1 MTDEQFRDIAPYG
14 ADEFVP
20 NMRLLV
26 DEPGFEHAVKFVLP
40 DVDYARMRANL
51 LGVGTTEQLQHLVML
66 PFLERLAHA
75 VTTGVSCSGMENL
88 DPGRAGVF
96 ITNHRDIVLD
106 ASFLNMCFGR
116 HNLPTTEIALGDNLL
131 IYDWIERL
139 VKLNKGLIVKR
150 NLRMSKA
157 LEAAR
162 QLSAYIHY
170 CISDKHQS
178 VWIAQRE
185 GRAKDSN
192 DRTQESL
199 IKMLALH
206 CPNGET
212 LTQSLMSLNL
222 TPTAIAYEYDPTD
235 FLKVREFVNKRRD
248 PDFKKC
254 PHDDLVSMETGILG
268 RHGDVHFGIA
278 QCINEKLATACEGI
292 TDRNEILRLTCE
304 IIDNSI
310 YLNYRI
316 YPVNYIAY
324 DRLSGENRFAS
335 KYDADDVV
343 KFENYI
349 DAQLAKVGIEDIT
362 ADEREYMMRMM
373 LTMYANPLKNQLTAR
388 EQCVI

>member
-1 MTDEQFRDIAPYG
+1 MTDEQFKDIAPYG

-26 DEPGFEHAVKFVLP
+26 DEQGFEHAVRFVLP
-40 DVDYARMRANL
+40 DVDYARMRADL
-51 LGVGTTEQLQHLVML
+51 LGVGDTEQLQRQVML

-75 VTTGVSCSGMENL
+75 VTTGVSCSGMQNL
-88 DPGRAGVF
+88 ESERAAVF

-106 ASFLNMCFGR
+106 ASFLNLCLGR
-116 HNLPTTEIALGDNLL
+116 HGLSTTEIALGDNLL

-170 CISDKHQS
+170 CIAEKHQS

-199 IKMLALH
+199 IKMLSLH
-206 CPNGET
+206 SAKDET
-212 LTQSLMSLNL
+212 VLHSLLSLNL

-235 FLKVREFVNKRRD
+235 YLKVREFVNKRRD
-248 PDFKKC
+248 PEFKKC

-278 QCINEKLATACEGI
+278 PCINDKLSKVCNGI
-292 TDRNEILRLTCE
+292 DDRNEILRKTCE

-316 YPVNYIAY
+316 YPVNYIAF
-324 DRLSGENRFAS
+324 DRLTGDNRFAS
-335 KYDADDVV
+335 MYDADDVV

-349 DAQLAKVGIEDIT
+349 DAQLAKVGI
-362 ADEREYMMRMM
+362 ADTTPDEHEYMVEMM
-373 LTMYANPLKNQLTAR
+373 LTMYANPLKNQLSAR
-388 EQCVI
+388 KQCDI